1 MSGQNSEM
9 HSELTVG
16 RLKSRPQFL
25 AVQQGARLKG
35 RYFLLEV
42 LDRDDPASSPRVGF
56 TVTKRQ
62 GNAAERNRMRRRLK
76 EAVRLKAAF
85 AMKPGCD
92 YVVVGRRDVL
102 NAPFAAL
109 VEELTTRISKSPRT
123 GRSQKASA
131 PGRKDGK

>member
-1 MSGQNSEM
+1 MAGHKTDMYSEM
-9 HSELTVG
+9 TVG

-25 AVQQGARLKG
+25 AVQKG
-35 RYFLLEV
+35 ERRKGKYFLLEV
-42 LDRDDPASSPRVGF
+42 LDRKEPSSAPRVGF

-76 EAVRLKAAF
+76 EAVRLAAGF
-85 AMKPGCD
+85 AMQPGYD

-102 NAPFAAL
+102 EAPFTAL
-109 VEELTTRISKSPRT
+109 VEELKTRISQPPRT
-123 GRSQKASA
+123 GRSRQGAE